1 MRTSRRREFRMQV
14 IIAIILVLGMNS
26 DDAYIRRC
34 SFTVFFVLL
43 LAIFAFFG
51 VMVYRVH

>member
-1 MRTSRRREFRMQV
+1 MQV